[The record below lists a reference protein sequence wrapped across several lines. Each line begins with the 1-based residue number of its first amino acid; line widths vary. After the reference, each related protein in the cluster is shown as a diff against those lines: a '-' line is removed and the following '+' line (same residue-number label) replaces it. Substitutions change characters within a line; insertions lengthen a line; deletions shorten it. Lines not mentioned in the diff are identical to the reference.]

1 MNRFELTTGTP
12 MHLLRVKPGREK
24 GGTEKRPIVE
34 LLFRITLKNDDLVMF
49 DPSLKAALYVNVRD
63 TPPRQGVLEGHELSD
78 SPNLRFPKAGK
89 LAWKLQLSGYLL
101 TVHQGIRGRSDIK
114 LEETTLDSFVFD
126 AKEGGTVELKFRA
139 VSAHVD
145 ADAIGKLGVLIFRDV
160 DCMLT
165 GPVLPDDM
173 LDEKKPGEQ
182 AGAGKGDNWPFPKTD
197 GQQQGGEAG
206 TPGHAD
212 GGATDGN
219 PATPTDALIAAAA
232 ASTGVAAP
240 ATPRVSTR
248 ARKGG
253 GAAAVVQ

>member
-1 MNRFELTTGTP
+1 MIRFELKTATP

-24 GGTEKRPIVE
+24 GGTEKRPTVE
-34 LLFRITLKNDDLVMF
+34 LLFRITLKNDDLGMF
-49 DPSLKAALYVNVRD
+49 DPSLKTALYVNVRD
-63 TPPRQGVLEGHELSD
+63 TPPKQGVLEGHELSD

-114 LEETTLDSFVFD
+114 LEETTLDAFVFD
-126 AKEGGTVELKFRA
+126 PKEGGTVELKFRA

-160 DCMLT
+160 DCLLE
-165 GPVLPDDM
+165 GPTLPADM
-173 LDEKKPGEQ
+173 LDDKKPGDQ
-182 AGAGKGDNWPFPKTD
+182 AGEGNGDSWPFPKTD
-197 GQQQGGEAG
+197 AQQQGGEAG
-206 TPGHAD
+206 TPGPAD
-212 GGATDGN
+212 GDDAGS

-232 ASTGVAAP
+232 ASTGVAAA
-240 ATPRVSTR
+240 ATPRASTR